1 MQALAARQAAFC
13 SSSSS
18 AGRRP
23 AARSRRAVTVRADV
37 GFCRDKISERQ
48 DLTDQIEGT
57 SVVVFLGADGA
68 EVPVECP
75 KVRWEGLGRM
85 CGGGSNTEGGCKRL
99 FGRRKC
105 IRSCSLLWQLWQPPQ
120 VLSCTQAVHPLLSLA
135 NTSPAHPPQFS
146 TSYNNCHTAG
156 RLHP

>member
-85 CGGGSNTEGGCKRL
+85 CGGGSNTEGGCKR
-99 FGRRKC
+99 C
-105 IRSCSLLWQLWQPPQ
+105 VWAQEMHPQLQ
-120 VLSCTQAVHPLLSLA
+120 LAMAAVA
-135 NTSPAHPPQFS
+135 ASPGAK
-146 TSYNNCHTAG
+146 
-156 RLHP
+156 LHPSCASAVVARQHIARPPSSIFHLLQ